1 MLSTPT
7 WDIFCTVVDNFGD
20 IGVSFRLA
28 RQLASEHKVAV
39 RLWVDD
45 LASLHKLCPE
55 LDPRLEVQFQHGVE
69 VRHWPRNFPE
79 VAPADIVIEAFA
91 CDLPENYLAAMAA
104 RTVKPIWINLE
115 YLSAETWVQGCHGL
129 PSPHPRLPLL
139 KYFFFPGFAPG
150 TGGVLIERGL
160 MDRRQ
165 AFQRDPKAQAAFW
178 QSLGVAAPVREELR
192 VSLFCY
198 ENKAAVG
205 LLTAWADEK
214 FPVVCLIPE
223 GRILGDVSRFF
234 GETVLRPSRVYRSGN
249 LTAHILP
256 FMAQDGYDKL
266 LWACNLNFVRGEDS
280 FVRAQL
286 AALPLV
292 WHIYPQ
298 RDQAHCKKLAAFM
311 DIYCADLPQ
320 DTAADLRAFW
330 ENWNGE
336 EDAGETWAGL
346 SRHRPVLQQ
355 HARQWAAS
363 LLEHGDLASNLMH
376 FCKNKLQ

>member
-1 MLSTPT
+1 MLKNPT

-28 RQLASEHKVAV
+28 RQLAAEHEVAV

-45 LASLHKLCPE
+45 LASLQQLCPE
-55 LDPRLEVQFQHGVE
+55 LDPEQEVQFQHGVE
-69 VRHWPRNFPE
+69 VRHWAQNFPD
-79 VAPADIVIEAFA
+79 VLPGDVVIAAFA

-150 TGGVLIERGL
+150 TGGVLMERGL
-160 MDRRQ
+160 SERRH
-165 AFQRDPKAQAAFW
+165 AFQQDPKAQAAFW
-178 QSLGVAAPVREELR
+178 QSLGVPAQVQEEFT

-198 ENKAAVG
+198 ENKAVRG

-223 GRILGDVSRFF
+223 GRILGEVCAFF
-234 GETVLRPSRVYRSGN
+234 GEAVLHPGSVHRSGN

-256 FMAQDGYDKL
+256 FMAQDCYDKL
-266 LWACNLNFVRGEDS
+266 LWACHLNFVRGEDS
-280 FVRAQL
+280 FVHAQW
-286 AALPLV
+286 AATPLV

-298 RDQAHCKKLAAFM
+298 QDAAHWKKLTAFM

-320 DTAADLRAFW
+320 AAAASLRALW
-330 ENWNGE
+330 ENWNREGS
-336 EDAGETWAGL
+336 AGQSWAELWQHWPILQEHACRWADGL
-346 SRHRPVLQQ
+346 LAQ
-355 HARQWAAS
+355 
-363 LLEHGDLASNLMH
+363 GDLASNLMH

>member
-28 RQLASEHKVAV
+28 RQLASEYTVAV

-55 LDPRLEVQFQHGVE
+55 LDPGLEVQFQHGVE
-69 VRHWPRNFPE
+69 VRHWPINFPE
-79 VAPADIVIEAFA
+79 VLPADVVIEAFA

-139 KYFFFPGFAPG
+139 KYFFFPGFTPG

-165 AFQRDPKAQAAFW
+165 AFQQDAQAQAAFW
-178 QSLGVAAPVREELR
+178 QSLGLPSPVQEEFR

-198 ENKAAVG
+198 ENNAAVG
-205 LLTAWADEK
+205 LLTAWSNEK

-223 GRILGDVSRFF
+223 GRILGDVSTFF
-234 GETVLRPSRVYRSGN
+234 GETVLRPGRIYRSGN
-249 LTAHILP
+249 LTTHILP
-256 FMAQDGYDKL
+256 FMAQDRYDKL
-266 LWACNLNFVRGEDS
+266 LWACHLNFVRGEDS

-311 DIYCADLPQ
+311 DIYCADLPL
-320 DTAADLRAFW
+320 AAAASLRAFW
-330 ENWNGE
+330 ENWNGGE
-336 EDAGETWAGL
+336 NMAETWTGL
-346 SRHRPVLQQ
+346 WRHRPVLQE
-355 HARQWAAS
+355 HARHWADG
-363 LLEHGDLASNLMH
+363 LLEHGDLASNLVH